1 MNEASKSD
9 DGDVKVEKPTN
20 NYESQETRRGV
31 PLRVCKYCGAIW
43 KSIHYCPA
51 ATKTCIGCGKVGHYA
66 KMCRSSNQNDK
77 NSNKSHYDHRNPKKN
92 YQDNRKN
99 CRADN
104 RSDGTSDSEYKGPP
118 RTGPWA
124 QGPRTHYNRNWHQ
137 QDNRAPP
144 PGGPPPE
151 GEKSGD
157 HQHWRNSNHQ
167 NRGNSRHFGYRRSNY
182 RGQGRRT
189 FQGPRPERSKN
200 CGDNTDCDNDD
211 NKSRENPRD
220 ESPGESEG
228 ATKFDR
234 SSYRRKNYSEN
245 CGDEKNEEFQER
257 GAKFDQSS
265 YKGKNHSE
273 NCGNE
278 KDEEFQDLNEKFDQW
293 NYGRKNHSE
302 NCKDEKN
309 EESQERGERSKD
321 EVGEENSSS
330 TEGDADNC
338 QNAGERSGKD
348 SRYAYTNV
356 GQSRYDPRRENSK
369 PANFSNENNQP
380 KADGN
385 RNQTTS
391 DKTIELNQR
400 LAKLQYESGRY
411 ECALLY
417 YSKLI
422 ELCPT
427 DPIHFNNRSACYIR
441 LQQFDRGYLDA
452 LNVIQR
458 DPSSVKGYIRLIMCS
473 MALGIQI
480 SARIH
485 LDQLSKINPN
495 LDIISTERTR
505 LNELNRHLQKVAIAI
520 TKKDYKMALN
530 SINDCL
536 GISPFCSSFKVK
548 KAEYLALLNRH
559 EEAKKIL
566 DEILQQDS
574 INVDAQYILG
584 LRIYYT
590 NLEEAVAYFKKVL
603 QLDPDHTKSH
613 KIVKEI
619 KLFMN
624 LKSAGNTQLEYRNF
638 HGAHVT
644 YVSALSIDPNNPLMQ
659 RKLFYNMGQASF
671 NLKNYERA
679 IKEYSQA
686 IDIDSTDVRYLKQRG
701 HCYMEMKEY
710 EEAIADFSR
719 VCNLDPG
726 NECNKLILEAERL
739 LAQVKKDPYKLLG
752 VSMDPSLEEIRQAYR
767 EKAMIHHPDR
777 HVNDTE
783 QQQKKHERIF
793 KDILNAYKELE
804 ASCKRTLI

>member
-9 DGDVKVEKPTN
+9 DEDFKLKEPTN
-20 NYESQETRRGV
+20 NCKPKETGRGV

-51 ATKTCIGCGKVGHYA
+51 AEKTCIGCGKVGHYA
-66 KMCRSSNQNDK
+66 TMCRSSNQNDK
-77 NSNKSHYDHRNPKKN
+77 NSNNSHYDHRNPKKK
-92 YQDNRKN
+92 YQKNRKA

-104 RSDGTSDSEYKGPP
+104 RSAGTSDSEFKGPP

-124 QGPRTHYNRNWHQ
+124 QGPRTHHNRNQHQ
-137 QDNRAPP
+137 QDNRGNDKPWNVTSSGP
-144 PGGPPPE
+144 PG
-151 GEKSGD
+151 
-157 HQHWRNSNHQ
+157 NSNHQ
-167 NRGNSRHFGYRRSNY
+167 LRDNSRPFGDRGSNY
-182 RGQGRRT
+182 GEQGTST
-189 FQGPRPERSKN
+189 FHGPKPERSRN

-220 ESPGESEG
+220 QSPGESEG

-234 SSYRRKNYSEN
+234 SSDRGTNYSEN
-245 CGDEKNEEFQER
+245 WRDEKYEDVQEC
-257 GAKFDQSS
+257 GENFDQSS
-265 YKGKNHSE
+265 YIGKSHSENWRDEKYEDVQECGENFDQSSYIGKNHSE
-273 NCGNE
+273 N
-278 KDEEFQDLNEKFDQW
+278 W
-293 NYGRKNHSE
+293 R
-302 NCKDEKN
+302 DEKN
-309 EESQERGERSKD
+309 EDVQERGERSRDK
-321 EVGEENSSS
+321 VGAENSSS
-330 TEGDADNC
+330 TEGNADNC
-338 QNAGERSGKD
+338 QNAGE
-348 SRYAYTNV
+348 
-356 GQSRYDPRRENSK
+356 QSRKDPRYVYRNFAEYRYDRVRKNLR
-369 PANFSNENNQP
+369 PANFSNENKHR
-380 KADGN
+380 KAPGN
-385 RNQTTS
+385 RNKTKS
-391 DKTIELNQR
+391 DKTFELDR
-400 LAKLQYESGRY
+400 ILAQIQYERGNY
-411 ECALLY
+411 ECALSY

-427 DPIHFNNRSACYIR
+427 DPINFNNRSACYIK

-458 DPSSVKGYIRLIMCS
+458 DPSSVTAYTQLITCS
-473 MALGIQI
+473 MALGTRM
-480 SARIH
+480 SAEIH
-485 LDQLSKINPN
+485 LHQLSEINPN

-505 LNELNRHLQKVAIAI
+505 LKQLKRHLQKEAIAI

-530 SINDCL
+530 SINYCL

-613 KIVKEI
+613 KIVKAI
-619 KLFMN
+619 KLYSFLLLIGN
-624 LKSAGNTQLEYRNF
+624 AQLKCSNF
-638 HGAHVT
+638 EGAHVA
-644 YVSALSIDPNNPLMQ
+644 YVLALSIDPNNPLM
-659 RKLFYNMGQASF
+659 KKNLFYNMGQASF

-719 VCNLDPG
+719 VCNLEPG
-726 NECNKLILEAERL
+726 DECNKLILEAERL

-767 EKAMIHHPDR
+767 AKAMIHHPDR

-793 KDILNAYKELE
+793 KDISNAYKELE
-804 ASCKRTLI
+804 ASCKRKLI

>member
-9 DGDVKVEKPTN
+9 DEDFKLKEPTN
-20 NYESQETRRGV
+20 NCKPKETGRGV

-51 ATKTCIGCGKVGHYA
+51 AEKTCIGCGKVGHYA
-66 KMCRSSNQNDK
+66 TMCRSSNQNDK
-77 NSNKSHYDHRNPKKN
+77 NSNNSHYDHRNPKKK
-92 YQDNRKN
+92 YQKNRKA

-104 RSDGTSDSEYKGPP
+104 RSAGTSDSEFKGPP

-124 QGPRTHYNRNWHQ
+124 QGPRTHHNRNQHQ
-137 QDNRAPP
+137 QDNRGNDKPWNVTSSGP
-144 PGGPPPE
+144 PG
-151 GEKSGD
+151 
-157 HQHWRNSNHQ
+157 NSNHQ
-167 NRGNSRHFGYRRSNY
+167 LRDNSRPFGDRGSNY
-182 RGQGRRT
+182 GEQGTST
-189 FQGPRPERSKN
+189 FHGPKPERSRN

-220 ESPGESEG
+220 QSPGESEG

-234 SSYRRKNYSEN
+234 SSDRGTNYSEN
-245 CGDEKNEEFQER
+245 WRDEKYEDVQEC
-257 GAKFDQSS
+257 GENFDQSS
-265 YKGKNHSE
+265 YIGKSHSENWRDEKYEDVQECGENFDQSSYIGKNHSE
-273 NCGNE
+273 N
-278 KDEEFQDLNEKFDQW
+278 W
-293 NYGRKNHSE
+293 R
-302 NCKDEKN
+302 DEKN
-309 EESQERGERSKD
+309 EDVQERGERSRDK
-321 EVGEENSSS
+321 VGAENSSS
-330 TEGDADNC
+330 TEGPLNWTGYWRKF
-338 QNAGERSGKD
+338 NMNVETTNVLYHIIPNLS
-348 SRYAYTNV
+348 AYT
-356 GQSRYDPRRENSK
+356 Q
-369 PANFSNENNQP
+369 
-380 KADGN
+380 
-385 RNQTTS
+385 
-391 DKTIELNQR
+391 
-400 LAKLQYESGRY
+400 
-411 ECALLY
+411 
-417 YSKLI
+417 LI
-422 ELCPT
+422 T
-427 DPIHFNNRSACYIR
+427 
-441 LQQFDRGYLDA
+441 
-452 LNVIQR
+452 
-458 DPSSVKGYIRLIMCS
+458 CS
-473 MALGIQI
+473 MALGTRM
-480 SARIH
+480 SAEIH
-485 LDQLSKINPN
+485 LHQLSEINPN

-505 LNELNRHLQKVAIAI
+505 LKQLKRHLQKEAIAI

-530 SINDCL
+530 SINYCL

-613 KIVKEI
+613 KIVKAI
-619 KLFMN
+619 KLYSFLLLIGN
-624 LKSAGNTQLEYRNF
+624 AQLKCSNF
-638 HGAHVT
+638 EGAHVA
-644 YVSALSIDPNNPLMQ
+644 YVLALSIDPNNPLM
-659 RKLFYNMGQASF
+659 KKNLFYNMGQASF

-719 VCNLDPG
+719 VCNLEPG
-726 NECNKLILEAERL
+726 DECNKLILEAERL

-767 EKAMIHHPDR
+767 AKAMIHHPDR

-793 KDILNAYKELE
+793 KDISNAYKELE
-804 ASCKRTLI
+804 ASCKRKLI

>member
-31 PLRVCKYCGAIW
+31 PLRACRNCGGVW
-43 KSIHYCPA
+43 KFIHYCPA
-51 ATKTCIGCGKVGHYA
+51 EEKTCIGCGKVGHYA

-77 NSNKSHYDHRNPKKN
+77 NSNNSHYDHRNPKKN
-92 YQDNRKN
+92 YQKNRKA

-104 RSDGTSDSEYKGPP
+104 RSAGTSDSEFKGPS

-124 QGPRTHYNRNWHQ
+124 QGPRTHHNRNRNH
-137 QDNRAPP
+137 QDNRGNDKPRN
-144 PGGPPPE
+144 GTSSGPPPE

-167 NRGNSRHFGYRRSNY
+167 HRGNSRHFGYRGSNY

-228 ATKFDR
+228 ATKFDG
-234 SSYRRKNYSEN
+234 SSDR
-245 CGDEKNEEFQER
+245 
-257 GAKFDQSS
+257 
-265 YKGKNHSE
+265 GKNHSE
-273 NCGNE
+273 NCE
-278 KDEEFQDLNEKFDQW
+278 
-293 NYGRKNHSE
+293 
-302 NCKDEKN
+302 DEKN

-338 QNAGERSGKD
+338 QNVGERSGKD
-348 SRYAYTNV
+348 SRYAHTSV
-356 GQSRYDPRRENSK
+356 GQSRYDPRRETSK

-391 DKTIELNQR
+391 DKTIELNR
-400 LAKLQYESGRY
+400 KLAKLQYESGNY
-411 ECALLY
+411 ECALSS

-427 DPIHFNNRSACYIR
+427 DPINFNNRSACYIK
-441 LQQFDRGYLDA
+441 LQQFNPGYLDA
-452 LNVIQR
+452 QKVIQR
-458 DPSSVKGYIRLIMCS
+458 DPSSVKAYTQLITCS
-473 MALGIQI
+473 MALGTRM
-480 SARIH
+480 SAKIH
-485 LDQLSKINPN
+485 LHQLSEINPN

-505 LNELNRHLQKVAIAI
+505 LNELNRHLQKEAIAI

-613 KIVKEI
+613 KIVKAI
-619 KLFMN
+619 KLYRSLLSTGN
-624 LKSAGNTQLEYRNF
+624 AQLKCSNF
-638 HGAHVT
+638 EGAHVA
-644 YVSALSIDPNNPLMQ
+644 YVSALSIDPNNPRMQ
-659 RKLFYNMGQASF
+659 RKLFYRMGGASF
-671 NLKNYERA
+671 MLMNYDRA

-686 IDIDSTDVRYLKQRG
+686 IDIDSTCVLYLQQRG

-726 NECNKLILEAERL
+726 NECNKFILEAERL

-767 EKAMIHHPDR
+767 AKAMIHHPDR

-793 KDILNAYKELE
+793 KDILNAYKKLE